1 MNHQSRLRIA
11 IAILLWAPFFTSV
24 AQAVR
29 PGEVSWTAQ
38 VVCYYRALAAQH
50 PDPKLRNPDYL
61 AGKFL
66 TESFWDTA
74 HLGRDY
80 ETARMTMKIYGAAAY
95 YYVNARTHH
104 VDTLLKKMADAGAKQ
119 VVILGA
125 GFDSRGYRFQKIYPQ
140 LRFFEVDLPATI
152 ESKKE
157 KVIQLFGGL
166 PDSVVYAP
174 IDFNTQR
181 LEDVLKSMGYHA
193 GQKSY
198 FIWEGVT
205 PYITEAA
212 CRETLSFIKNHA
224 GAGSTVVFDY
234 ILRPIIEGK
243 YDGFYGGAQSN
254 AETVAA
260 RGEPYVCGWTARE
273 ASDMVQEIGLEI
285 VSDVDTDFLTEQ
297 YLIDSNGQA
306 DGIMGN
312 FYRIMYARVP

>member
-1 MNHQSRLRIA
+1 MNHQVRLRVA
-11 IAILLWAPFFTSV
+11 IAAGLWLLFFTG
-24 AQAVR
+24 AGMAVK

-38 VVCYYRALAAQH
+38 VVCSYRAIAAQH

-66 TESFWDTA
+66 TESYWDTA
-74 HLGRDY
+74 HSKDY
-80 ETARMTMKIYGAAAY
+80 ETARMTMKMYGAAGY

-104 VDTLLKKMADAGAKQ
+104 IDSLLKKMANAGATQ

-125 GFDSRGYRFQKIYPQ
+125 GFDSRAYRFRLIYPR

-181 LEDVLKSMGYHA
+181 LEDVLKRLGYDPN
-193 GQKSY
+193 QKSY

-205 PYITEAA
+205 AYITEVA
-212 CRETLSFIKNHA
+212 CRDTLSFIKNHA
-224 GAGSTVVFDY
+224 AAGSTVVFDY

-243 YDGFYGGAQSN
+243 YDGFYGAAQS
-254 AETVAA
+254 ASAVAA
-260 RGEPYVCGWTARE
+260 HGEPYICGWTARE
-273 ASDMVQEIGLEI
+273 ASDLVQQVGLEI
-285 VSDVDTDFLTEQ
+285 VSDVDTDFLTRQ
-297 YLIDSNGQA
+297 YLIGSDGQP
-306 DGIMGN
+306 DGMMGN
-312 FYRIMYARVP
+312 FHRIMHVRVP